1 MYLKKITENAELNLW
16 ISELN
21 KSFKNRSLANIPYKE
36 VKSKDIVIDNNNII
50 LGIYNDA
57 NKLLGGAS
65 LSYCM
70 EYNNV
75 KTAKVGHVWTMTSYQ
90 EQGIG
95 SFLMKKVEDIAL
107 QNGIELLQ
115 LNVAN
120 IYLPAVHLY
129 KKSGFKNLM
138 IYANAPQTY
147 YFIRMIKE
155 IGNYRFPESKRICT
169 LIKSIVIF
177 KILFK
182 KDSSPTFVNK
192 KVYTRLKDSN

>member
-1 MYLKKITENAELNLW
+1 MYLKKIVENEELNLW

-21 KSFKNRSLANIPYKE
+21 KSFKNRSSTNIPYKE
-36 VKSKDIVIDNNNII
+36 VKSKDIVIDNNNMI

-90 EQGIG
+90 KQGIG
-95 SFLMKKVEDIAL
+95 SFLMKEVEDIAL
-107 QNGIELLQ
+107 QNGSELLQ

-138 IYANAPQTY
+138 IYANVPQTY
-147 YFIRMIKE
+147 YFIRMIKA
-155 IGNYRFPESKRICT
+155 IGNYKFPEGKRIYE
-169 LIKSIVIF
+169 LIRSIIIF
-177 KILFK
+177 KALYK
-182 KDSSPTFVNK
+182 RDSSPTFVHK
-192 KVYTRLKDSN
+192 MLYIK

>member
-1 MYLKKITENAELNLW
+1 MYLKKIIENEEVNLW

-21 KSFKNRSLANIPYKE
+21 KSFKNRSSANIPYKE
-36 VKSKDIVIDNNNII
+36 VKSKDIVIDNNNVI

-90 EQGIG
+90 KQGIG
-95 SFLMKKVEDIAL
+95 SFLMKAVEDIAL
-107 QNGIELLQ
+107 QNGSQLLQ

-138 IYANAPQTY
+138 IYANVPQTY
-147 YFIRMIKE
+147 YFVRMIKA
-155 IGNYRFPESKRICT
+155 IGNYKFPEGMRIFE
-169 LIKSIVIF
+169 LIKSMIIF
-177 KILFK
+177 KVLYK
-182 KDSSPTFVNK
+182 RDSSPTFVNK
-192 KVYTRLKDSN
+192 MLYTR

>member
-1 MYLKKITENAELNLW
+1 MYLKKIVENEEVNLW

-21 KSFKNRSLANIPYKE
+21 KSFKNRSSANIPYKE
-36 VKSKDIVIDNNNII
+36 VKSKDIVIDNTVI

-65 LSYCM
+65 LSYCI

-90 EQGIG
+90 KQGIG
-95 SFLMKKVEDIAL
+95 SFLMKAVEDIAL
-107 QNGIELLQ
+107 QNGSELLQ

-138 IYANAPQTY
+138 IYANVPQTY
-147 YFIRMIKE
+147 YFVRMIKA
-155 IGNYRFPESKRICT
+155 IGNYKFPEGMRIFE
-169 LIKSIVIF
+169 LIKSMIIF
-177 KILFK
+177 KVLYK
-182 KDSSPTFVNK
+182 RDSSPTFVNK
-192 KVYTRLKDSN
+192 MLYTR

>member
-1 MYLKKITENAELNLW
+1 MYLKKIVENEELNLW

-21 KSFKNRSLANIPYKE
+21 KSFKNRSSANIPYKE
-36 VKSKDIVIDNNNII
+36 IKSKDIVIDNNNTI

-75 KTAKVGHVWTMTSYQ
+75 KTAKVEHVWTMTSYQ
-90 EQGIG
+90 KQGIG

-107 QNGIELLQ
+107 QNGSELLQ

-120 IYLPAVHLY
+120 IYLPAVYLY
-129 KKSGFKNLM
+129 KKSGFRNLM
-138 IYANAPQTY
+138 IYANVPQTY
-147 YFIRMIKE
+147 YFIRMIKA
-155 IGNYRFPESKRICT
+155 IGNYKFPEGKRIYE
-169 LIKSIVIF
+169 LIRSTIIF
-177 KILFK
+177 KALYK
-182 KDSSPTFVNK
+182 RDSSPTFVHK
-192 KVYTRLKDSN
+192 MLYTR

>member
-1 MYLKKITENAELNLW
+1 MYLKKIVENEEVNLW

-21 KSFKNRSLANIPYKE
+21 KSFKNRSSANILYKE
-36 VKSKDIVIDNNNII
+36 VKSKDIVIDNNNVI

-90 EQGIG
+90 KQGIG
-95 SFLMKKVEDIAL
+95 SFLMKAVEDIAL
-107 QNGIELLQ
+107 QNGSELLQ

-138 IYANAPQTY
+138 IYANVPQTY
-147 YFIRMIKE
+147 YFVRMIKA
-155 IGNYRFPESKRICT
+155 IGNYKFPEGMRIFE
-169 LIKSIVIF
+169 LIKSMIIF
-177 KILFK
+177 KVLYK
-182 KDSSPTFVNK
+182 RDSSPTFVNK
-192 KVYTRLKDSN
+192 MLYTR

>member
-70 EYNNV
+70 DYNNV

-90 EQGIG
+90 KQGIG

-182 KDSSPTFVNK
+182 KDSSQTFVNK
-192 KVYTRLKDSN
+192 PANKKSRLN

>member
-1 MYLKKITENAELNLW
+1 MYLKKIVENEEVNLW

-21 KSFKNRSLANIPYKE
+21 KSFKNRSSANIPYKE
-36 VKSKDIVIDNNNII
+36 VKSKDIVIDNTVI

-65 LSYCM
+65 LSYCI

-90 EQGIG
+90 KQGIG
-95 SFLMKKVEDIAL
+95 SFLMKAVEDIAL
-107 QNGIELLQ
+107 QNGSELLQ

-129 KKSGFKNLM
+129 KKSGFKKLM
-138 IYANAPQTY
+138 IYANVPQTY
-147 YFIRMIKE
+147 YFVRMIKA
-155 IGNYRFPESKRICT
+155 IGNYKFPEGMRIFE
-169 LIKSIVIF
+169 LIKSMIIF
-177 KILFK
+177 KVLYK
-182 KDSSPTFVNK
+182 RDSSPTFVNK
-192 KVYTRLKDSN
+192 MLYTR

>member
-21 KSFKNRSLANIPYKE
+21 KSFKNRSSANIPYKE
-36 VKSKDIVIDNNNII
+36 VKSKDIVIDNNNVI

-90 EQGIG
+90 KQGIG
-95 SFLMKKVEDIAL
+95 SFLMKAVEDIAL
-107 QNGIELLQ
+107 QNGSQLLQ

-138 IYANAPQTY
+138 IYANVPQTY
-147 YFIRMIKE
+147 YFVRMIKA
-155 IGNYRFPESKRICT
+155 IGNYKFPEGMRIFE
-169 LIKSIVIF
+169 LIKSMIIF
-177 KILFK
+177 KVLYK
-182 KDSSPTFVNK
+182 RDSSPTFVNK
-192 KVYTRLKDSN
+192 MLYTR

>member
-1 MYLKKITENAELNLW
+1 MYLKKIVENEELNLW

-21 KSFKNRSLANIPYKE
+21 KSFKNRSSTNIPYKE
-36 VKSKDIVIDNNNII
+36 VKSKDIVIDNNNMI

-65 LSYCM
+65 LSYCI

-90 EQGIG
+90 KQGIG
-95 SFLMKKVEDIAL
+95 SFLMKEVEDIAL
-107 QNGIELLQ
+107 QNGSELLQ

-138 IYANAPQTY
+138 IYANVPQTY
-147 YFIRMIKE
+147 YFIRMIKA
-155 IGNYRFPESKRICT
+155 IGNYKFPEGKRIYE
-169 LIKSIVIF
+169 LIRSIIIF
-177 KILFK
+177 KALYK
-182 KDSSPTFVNK
+182 RDSSPTFVNK
-192 KVYTRLKDSN
+192 MLYTK

>member
-1 MYLKKITENAELNLW
+1 MYLKKIVENEEVNLW

-36 VKSKDIVIDNNNII
+36 VKSKDIVIDNTVI

-65 LSYCM
+65 LSYCI

-90 EQGIG
+90 KQGIG
-95 SFLMKKVEDIAL
+95 SFLMKAVEDIAL
-107 QNGIELLQ
+107 QNGSELLQ

-129 KKSGFKNLM
+129 KKSGFKKLM
-138 IYANAPQTY
+138 IYANVPQTY
-147 YFIRMIKE
+147 YFVRMIKA
-155 IGNYRFPESKRICT
+155 IGNYKFPEGMRIFE
-169 LIKSIVIF
+169 LIKSMIIF
-177 KILFK
+177 KVLYK
-182 KDSSPTFVNK
+182 RDSSPTFVNK
-192 KVYTRLKDSN
+192 MLYTR

>member
-1 MYLKKITENAELNLW
+1 MYLKKIVENEELNLW

-21 KSFKNRSLANIPYKE
+21 KSFKNRSSANIPYKE
-36 VKSKDIVIDNNNII
+36 VKSKDIVIDNNNTI

-90 EQGIG
+90 KQGIG

-107 QNGIELLQ
+107 QNGSELLQ

-120 IYLPAVHLY
+120 IYLPAVYLY
-129 KKSGFKNLM
+129 KKSGFRNLM
-138 IYANAPQTY
+138 IYANVPQTY
-147 YFIRMIKE
+147 YFIRMIKA
-155 IGNYRFPESKRICT
+155 IGNYKFPEGKRIYE
-169 LIKSIVIF
+169 LIRSTIIF
-177 KILFK
+177 KALYK
-182 KDSSPTFVNK
+182 RDSSPTFVHK
-192 KVYTRLKDSN
+192 MLYTR

>member
-1 MYLKKITENAELNLW
+1 MYLKKIVENEELNLW

-21 KSFKNRSLANIPYKE
+21 KSFKNRSSTNIPYKE
-36 VKSKDIVIDNNNII
+36 VKSKDIVIDNNMI

-65 LSYCM
+65 LSYCI

-90 EQGIG
+90 KQGIG
-95 SFLMKKVEDIAL
+95 SFLMKEVEDIAL
-107 QNGIELLQ
+107 QNGSELLQ

-138 IYANAPQTY
+138 IYANVPQTY
-147 YFIRMIKE
+147 YFIRMIKA
-155 IGNYRFPESKRICT
+155 IGNYKFPEGKRIYE
-169 LIKSIVIF
+169 LIRSIIIF
-177 KILFK
+177 KALYK
-182 KDSSPTFVNK
+182 RDSSPTFVNK
-192 KVYTRLKDSN
+192 MLYTK

>member
-1 MYLKKITENAELNLW
+1 MYLKKIVENEEVNLW

-21 KSFKNRSLANIPYKE
+21 KSFKNRSSANIPYKE
-36 VKSKDIVIDNNNII
+36 VKSKDIVIDNNNVI

-90 EQGIG
+90 KQGIG
-95 SFLMKKVEDIAL
+95 SFLMKAVEDIAL
-107 QNGIELLQ
+107 QNGSELLQ

-138 IYANAPQTY
+138 IYANVPQTY
-147 YFIRMIKE
+147 YFVRMIKA
-155 IGNYRFPESKRICT
+155 IGNYKFPEGMRIFE
-169 LIKSIVIF
+169 LIKSMIIF
-177 KILFK
+177 KVLYK
-182 KDSSPTFVNK
+182 RDSSPTFVNK
-192 KVYTRLKDSN
+192 MLYTR